1 MADITIKHLLD
12 QALELLQDAVDRDQF
27 DFPDLINW
35 YNFGQRLLVSYLPD
49 ANALIETMKLAVG
62 SRQSLPARA
71 LGLINIQ
78 RNMGTDGLTPG
89 PAIIRTTLEAL
100 KAFDLNWSSVT
111 PAEVII
117 NFMQDPAD
125 KTNFYVSPPSDGTG
139 YVELEFGQVP
149 PIAVYDAG
157 GAWENLMVGV
167 HEKYVDSLLNYIL
180 HRSYDK
186 DTDFPGNL
194 ERSGYH
200 LDLFYS
206 SAGLQN
212 PGKQPAQPQGAR

>member
-12 QALELLQDAVDRDQF
+12 QALEILQDVGRDQF
-27 DFPDLINW
+27 DYPELINW
-35 YNFGQRLLVSYLPD
+35 YNFGQRLLVAYLPD
-49 ANALIETMKLAVG
+49 ANALIEVMKLAPG
-62 SRQSLPARA
+62 SRQSLPARS
-71 LGLINIQ
+71 LGLVNIY
-78 RNMGTDGLTPG
+78 RNMGTDGQTPG
-89 PAIIRTTLEAL
+89 AAIIPSTIEAM
-100 KAFDLNWSSVT
+100 KAFDLNWAMATAAAAIS
-111 PAEVII
+111 
-117 NFMQDPAD
+117 NFMRDPID
-125 KTNFYVSPPSDGTG
+125 KTNFYVYPPSDGTG
-139 YVELEFGQVP
+139 YIEYEFGQVP

-157 GAWENLMVGV
+157 GVWENLMVGV

-212 PGKQPAQPQGAR
+212 PGKQTPQQGAR

>member
-12 QALELLQDAVDRDQF
+12 QVLELVQDVARDQF
-27 DFPDLINW
+27 DYPDLINW
-35 YNFGQRLLVSYLPD
+35 YNFGQRLLVAYLPD
-49 ANALIETMKLAVG
+49 ANAVIDVMKLASG
-62 SRQSLPARA
+62 ARQSLPVRS
-71 LGLINIQ
+71 LGLINVH

-89 PAIIRTTLEAL
+89 TAIIRSSVEAI
-100 KAFDLNWSSVT
+100 KAFDLGWSSAT
-111 PAEVII
+111 PAAVII
-117 NFMQDPAD
+117 NFMQDPVD
-125 KTNFYVSPPSDGTG
+125 KTNFYTYPPSDGTG
-139 YVELEFGQVP
+139 YVEIEFGQVP

-157 GAWENLMVGV
+157 GEWENLMVGV

-194 ERSGYH
+194 ERSGFH

-212 PGKQPAQPQGAR
+212 PGKQQTQPQGAR

>member
-12 QALELLQDAVDRDQF
+12 QGLELLQDVDTDQF
-27 DFPDLINW
+27 DYQELINW
-35 YNFGQRLLVSYLPD
+35 YNFGQRLLVGYLPD
-49 ANALIETMKLAVG
+49 ANALIDVIKLASG

-71 LGLINIQ
+71 MGLINVY
-78 RNMGTDGLTPG
+78 RNMGTDGLTAG
-89 PAIIRTTLEAL
+89 PAITPATLNAM
-100 KAFDLNWSSVT
+100 KAFDLNWEST
-111 PAEVII
+111 TAAEVII
-117 NFMQDPAD
+117 NFMQDPVD
-125 KTNFYVSPPSDGTG
+125 KTNFYVYPPADGTG
-139 YVELEFGQVP
+139 YVEIEFGQVP

-157 GAWENLMVGV
+157 GVWENLMVGV

-212 PGKQPAQPQGAR
+212 PGKQQPQQGAR

>member
-12 QALELLQDAVDRDQF
+12 QTLELLQDAVDRDQF

-49 ANALIETMKLAVG
+49 ANALIDVMKLASG
-62 SRQSLPARA
+62 SKQSLPARSM
-71 LGLINIQ
+71 GLINVY

-89 PAIIRTTLEAL
+89 PAITPTSIQAME
-100 KAFDLNWSSVT
+100 AFDLNWVT
-111 PAEVII
+111 TTEAAVII
-117 NFMQDPAD
+117 NFMQDPVD
-125 KTNFYVSPPSDGTG
+125 KTNFYTYPPSNGSG
-139 YVELEFGQVP
+139 YIELEYGQVP

-157 GAWENLMVGV
+157 GLWENLMVGV

-194 ERSGYH
+194 ERSGFH

-212 PGKQPAQPQGAR
+212 PGKQQPQQGGR

>member
-49 ANALIETMKLAVG
+49 ANALIETMKLAAG
-62 SRQSLPARA
+62 SRQSLPVRA
-71 LGLINIQ
+71 MGLVNIH
-78 RNMGTDGLTPG
+78 RNMGTDGLTAG
-89 PAIIRTTLEAL
+89 PALIRSTLGAL
-100 KAFDLNWSSVT
+100 NAFDLSWSTVT
-111 PAEVII
+111 AVEVIQ
-117 NFMQDPAD
+117 NFMQDPVD
-125 KTNFYVSPPSDGTG
+125 KTIFYVYPPSDGTG
-139 YVELEFGQVP
+139 YIELEFGQVP
-149 PIAVYDAG
+149 PIAVYDAAG
-157 GAWENLMVGV
+157 VWENLMVGV

-194 ERSGYH
+194 ERSAYY

-212 PGKQPAQPQGAR
+212 PGKQQAQGAR